1 MAETR
6 SFYTTLERFNDS
18 PIWGYY
24 FPIDEEMAAFF
35 TKDKDRRVICLIN
48 DQIETRSAI
57 MPGKLG
63 HFIMINQ
70 QTVKRLRLQVGGKV
84 NLVLEK
90 DNSEYGMEMPDELR
104 EMLLQDELG
113 SKYFHELTPGKQ
125 RNLIYI
131 VSKVKNTNSR
141 INKALAIMHHLKEV
155 QGALDFK
162 MLNETIK
169 YYNNL

>member
-1 MAETR
+1 MAESKR
-6 SFYTTLERFNDS
+6 FDTTLEKFADS

-24 FPIDEEMAAFF
+24 FPISEEIADFF
-35 TKDKDRRVICLIN
+35 TGEKDRRVICKIN
-48 DQIETRSAI
+48 GEMETRSAI

-63 HFIMINQ
+63 YFIMINQ
-70 QTVKRLRLQVGGKV
+70 HTVKKLRLRIGDKV
-84 NLVLEK
+84 ILNLEK

-104 EMLLQDELG
+104 EMLIQDDEG

-162 MLNETIK
+162 MLNQTIK